1 MKRFSKLFYTSL
13 LLTLF
18 TLVTTIAEASVK
30 PACVWVGYQPE
41 VPKALRK

>member
-1 MKRFSKLFYTSL
+1 MIKKV

-18 TLVTTIAEASVK
+18 SSVLFILAMANIASATGVQ
-30 PACVWVGYQPE
+30 GFQPE